1 MAATLAS
8 IAQYLDNRGWVYNL
22 DEVNS
27 RIVTAVQAENVC
39 NFLIVIQLSETG
51 EFVQFVAPQLL
62 QVKDNVF
69 KGILFQTM
77 LAISW
82 EVKMLRFEYDP
93 SDGEVRAS
101 IELPLEDAE
110 LTECLFNRCLSG
122 LTELVDEIAMPR
134 LKAVLAT
141 GIDPG
146 RKNLMARL
154 LDGMPDELVSLLG
167 EAIALRQ
174 NKLDR

>member
-8 IAQYLDNRGWVYNL
+8 IAQYLDNRDWVYSL

-27 RIVTAVQAENVC
+27 RIVTAVKSQNVD
-39 NFLIVIQLSETG
+39 NFLIAIQISETG

-62 QVKDNVF
+62 EVKDNVF

-93 SDGEVRAS
+93 TDGEVRAS
-101 IELPLEDAE
+101 IELPIEDAA
-110 LTECLFNRCLSG
+110 LTERLFNRCLNG
-122 LTELVDEIAMPR
+122 LIELVDEIAMPR

-146 RKNLMARL
+146 RKNLAARL
-154 LDGMPDELVSLLG
+154 LDGMSDELVSLLG

-174 NKLDR
+174 KQVDR